1 MTIKTVN
8 LQSVSLQKQDLM
20 ELLKKAPLTE
30 AVCEIL
36 FMPSAVFDNTLPG
49 VLFTEL
55 KNEFPIKTEKP
66 ANLIPVQSIQNNR
79 VIEHIPVSISQFFS
93 ADNTE
98 AVQIGKDLLVCNM
111 LAPYKG
117 WPLFKKQ
124 ILRVLK
130 LYNSNFTEKPAVRR
144 ITLRYVNTFVFGVKE
159 DYGKIFSFPLPSP
172 PDQAYQK
179 NRAFQTL
186 VEYDTDS
193 GDILS
198 LQFKSVFPPDNSKKS
213 VILEINNFL
222 LRPSVMDST
231 EFENWLDNAH
241 KYVEDLFVASFR
253 QVYFE
258 KLK

>member
-1 MTIKTVN
+1 
-8 LQSVSLQKQDLM
+8 M

-36 FMPSAVFDNTLPG
+36 FMPSTAFDNTLPG

-55 KNEFPIKTEKP
+55 KNEFPMKMEKP
-66 ANLIPVQSIQNNR
+66 ANLLPVQSIQNNR
-79 VIEHIPVSISQFFS
+79 VIEHIPISISQFFS
-93 ADNTE
+93 SDNTE

-111 LAPYKG
+111 MAPYKG
-117 WPLFKKQ
+117 WTSFKQQ
-124 ILRVLK
+124 ILRVLNI
-130 LYNSNFTEKPAVRR
+130 YYSNFIEKPAIRR
-144 ITLRYVNTFVFGVKE
+144 ITLRYVNTFVFDAND

-172 PDQAYQK
+172 PDQTYQK

-186 VEYDTDS
+186 VEYDTDN

-198 LQFKSVFPPDNSKKS
+198 LQFKSVFPPDASKKS

-231 EFENWLDNAH
+231 EFENWLDSAH
-241 KYVEDLFVASFR
+241 KSVEDLFIASFR
-253 QVYFE
+253 KVYFE